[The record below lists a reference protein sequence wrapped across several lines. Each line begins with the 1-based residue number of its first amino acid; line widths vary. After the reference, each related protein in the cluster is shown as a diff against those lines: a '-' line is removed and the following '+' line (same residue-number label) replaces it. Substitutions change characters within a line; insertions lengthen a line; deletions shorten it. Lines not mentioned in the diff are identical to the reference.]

1 MDVAALKE
9 HLPEDLTLEDEAL
22 GRLLDSAREAVE
34 ERLGPTGDVTE
45 RFRPRGR
52 GYPGRGYPFGNDL
65 LRLSRRALGVVS
77 ITENTVELDPE
88 EYLLQPSGRVIERV
102 GAWWSRP
109 VYVTYTPVPDLALRE
124 TAMIALV
131 KLDISHSPGLVRQEI
146 EGWSETYRI
155 AGDLGNTYTQARED
169 ILASLRGP
177 LAGIW

>member
-9 HLPEDLTLEDEAL
+9 HLPEDLTLNDEAL

-34 ERLGPTGDVTE
+34 DRVGPTGDVTE
-45 RFRPRGR
+45 RFNPRGR
-52 GYPGRGYPFGNDL
+52 GYPYGRGYL

-77 ITENTVELDPE
+77 VTEADTELDPE
-88 EYLLQPSGRVIERV
+88 DYLLQPSGRILERV
-102 GAWWSRP
+102 DTWWSRP
-109 VYVTYTPVPDLALRE
+109 VVVTYTPVPDLALRE

-177 LAGIW
+177 LMGVW

>member
-22 GRLLDSAREAVE
+22 GRLLDAAREAVD
-34 ERLGPTGDVTE
+34 ERLGPIGDVTE
-45 RFRPRGR
+45 RFNLRPRH
-52 GYPGRGYPFGNDL
+52 YYV
-65 LRLSRRALGVVS
+65 RLSRRAMS
-77 ITENTVELDPE
+77 ITSVTEADIELVDDD
-88 EYLLQPSGRVIERV
+88 YLLHASGRMLGRL
-102 GAWWSRP
+102 GTSWGTP
-109 VYVTYTPVPDLALRE
+109 VAVTYTPVPDLALRE

-155 AGDLGNTYTQARED
+155 AGDIGNTYTQARED
-169 ILASLRGP
+169 ILASLRRP

>member
-22 GRLLDSAREAVE
+22 GRLLDAAREAVE
-34 ERLGPTGDVTE
+34 ERLGPTGDITE
-45 RFRPRGR
+45 RFTLRGR
-52 GYPGRGYPFGNDL
+52 GWTQGSRL
-65 LRLSRRALGVVS
+65 LRLARRALGIVAVN
-77 ITENTVELDPE
+77 EATVDLEPE
-88 EYLLQPSGRVIERV
+88 AYLLHASGRVLERV
-102 GAWWSRP
+102 DTYWLRP

-177 LAGIW
+177 LAGVW

>member
-9 HLPEDLTLEDEAL
+9 HLPEDLTLADEAL

-34 ERLGPTGDVTE
+34 ERVGPVGDVTE
-45 RFRPRGR
+45 RFVRIRG
-52 GYPGRGYPFGNDL
+52 PL
-65 LRLSRRALGVVS
+65 IRLSRRALAIVS
-77 ITENTVELDPE
+77 LTEGRTPTMLTVSDDYMLH
-88 EYLLQPSGRVIERV
+88 PSGRVIERV
-102 GAWWSRP
+102 GSWYYWSPP
-109 VYVTYTPVPDLALRE
+109 VVVAYTPVPDLAVRE

-169 ILASLRGP
+169 ILASLRQP
-177 LAGIW
+177 LAGMW